1 VFFGTYLHALVV
13 HSPPQYEIVCLR
25 SVNTENQERMF
36 QQMKQTAVRTTNRHP
51 GNVVSSILLHLQAKQ
66 LAGQLSQ
73 SLEHGESRVKK
84 ASVGVPP
91 FSGTVVS
98 RDFVR
103 SRSSSW
109 QAHLERISSFL
120 VCGEGLWWQKTQD
133 GFRFFDGDSDPSFRT
148 QGPPLLHHRSTTLEQ
163 IQVAR
168 REIWKE
174 IVSHET
180 SLPAITVRLFD
191 EDGNFCG
198 MKHSDTQD
206 ASALS
211 MLGSLHN
218 QHHLDSSMDVPV
230 TSGFNCPLTD
240 IATPTKR
247 PRVVPMVSTPSTS
260 ILDTS
265 VEVPVT
271 SATKDPVTGIATPAK
286 HPWVVPEVSTS
297 STSILDCTPV
307 LHSIQ
312 TPTNLPRLVPMMST
326 PSSGDL
332 DHFTIHD
339 LSVIDTSVEE
349 GTQLPVTYQDAP
361 EEEDGQVIL
370 RDDNEGSPS
379 TLKTKLGQAVLRAV
393 GESNELKQLDELHH
407 RLKLKRK
414 NLKQKPTSSEAHQHQ
429 CLLSAVQSAVLR
441 KKIELSRMFL

>member
-1 VFFGTYLHALVV
+1 
-13 HSPPQYEIVCLR
+13 
-25 SVNTENQERMF
+25 
-36 QQMKQTAVRTTNRHP
+36 MKQTAVRTTNCHP

-103 SRSSSW
+103 SQSSSW

-174 IVSHET
+174 IVSHEI
-180 SLPAITVRLFD
+180 SLPAITVHLFD

-198 MKHSDTQD
+198 IKHSDTLD

-211 MLGSLHN
+211 MLASLHD
-218 QHHLDSSMDVPV
+218 QHHLDASIDVP
-230 TSGFNCPLTD
+230 TKCPQ
-240 IATPTKR
+240 
-247 PRVVPMVSTPSTS
+247 VVPMVFTPSSS

-265 VEVPVT
+265 MEVPVK
-271 SATKDPVTGIATPAK
+271 SATKYPVTGIATPAQ
-286 HPWVVPEVSTS
+286 HPWVVPELSTP

-307 LHSIQ
+307 LYPTE
-312 TPTNLPRLVPMMST
+312 TPLNFQ
-326 PSSGDL
+326 DL
-332 DHFTIHD
+332 C
-339 LSVIDTSVEE
+339 
-349 GTQLPVTYQDAP
+349 Q
-361 EEEDGQVIL
+361 
-370 RDDNEGSPS
+370 
-379 TLKTKLGQAVLRAV
+379 
-393 GESNELKQLDELHH
+393 
-407 RLKLKRK
+407 
-414 NLKQKPTSSEAHQHQ
+414 
-429 CLLSAVQSAVLR
+429 
-441 KKIELSRMFL
+441 